1 MLQRTEKEEIKKKM
15 QEIQKTMNEG
25 IEKKVS
31 FDLS

>member
-25 IEKKVS
+25 IGEKVS